1 MAGHLQQKFR
11 RLPQVRYLRHPLN
24 APLNAIAEELS
35 PLAQRAFLVVRRGGR
50 WTDVLRLAPDR
61 PAVIGRAS
69 SNSIAIRSHQAS
81 RRHAEIR
88 WDGGRWWLRDLGS
101 RNGTLLGGIA
111 IAQDA
116 RPLADG
122 DQIEIAGC
130 TLSFV
135 TQISDALAGPPLRAA
150 GATSAAA
157 TDDQLTLQGGTA
169 PQITHRLHESH
180 YLSDTSRSG
189 GTASPDDGW
198 PSLFRLAYRVASCQT
213 VEQAAELTL
222 ESLMAAVPGG
232 FGGVFLGGGSAAQP
246 ELVTFLAPE
255 HRSYRRPAPA
265 MVQSLCSGTQPI
277 LIRNLADDGEL
288 QVADSRGEL
297 SAQSA
302 LLAPIVL
309 PSSEDAGGLSGYL
322 HLYTVDVATELT
334 RGQLELATA
343 AAGVLGAAVENL
355 RQHGRL
361 VRSLRRSRRTVDS
374 LRQRLDESVRI
385 IGASPPIRRLK
396 QVISRVAATDT
407 TVLVRGESGVGKE
420 LVAGAIHQ
428 GSPRHD
434 GPLICLNC
442 AALSPTLLESEL
454 FGHEKGAFTGATEQK
469 KGKFEAADGGTLM
482 LDEIGEMDINLQ
494 AKLLRV
500 LEGHRFERLGGQL
513 PLRVDVRLIAATNRD
528 LAAEVAAG
536 RFRSDLFYR
545 LNVVEIVVPPLRD
558 RGEDILKLAE
568 HYVGYFADKT
578 ARVIEGLTPRARAAL
593 TAHRWPGNV
602 RELKNV
608 IERAVVLGNEALI
621 DAEDLGFP
629 IARGGT
635 VGDAGG
641 ERAAALAAGAATDPA
656 HHAVVQ
662 PPHAVAETGSPAPT
676 AGENRRPLS
685 LAELER
691 RHLVDVLRGTDG
703 NKSRAA
709 AILGIERSTL
719 DRKLKRYDVGPE
731 AYRR

>member
-1 MAGHLQQKFR
+1 M
-11 RLPQVRYLRHPLN
+11 N
-24 APLNAIAEELS
+24 APLNANADDRL
-35 PLAQRAFLVVRRGGR
+35 PQAQRAFLVVRRGGR
-50 WTDVLRLAPDR
+50 WSDVLRLAPNQ

-81 RRHAEIR
+81 RRHAEVR

-101 RNGTLLGGIA
+101 RNGTRVGGVA
-111 IAQDA
+111 ISQAA
-116 RPLADG
+116 RALADG

-130 TLSFV
+130 TLTFV
-135 TQISDALAGPPLRAA
+135 TRISDALASPAPANISGV
-150 GATSAAA
+150 AAA
-157 TDDQLTLQGGTA
+157 TDDQLTLQGIA
-169 PQITHRLHESH
+169 SSEITHRLHESH
-180 YLSDTSRSG
+180 YLGERPSQD
-189 GTASPDDGW
+189 ASAPIADAW
-198 PSLFRLAYRVASCQT
+198 PTLFRLAYRVASCQS

-222 ESLMAAVPGG
+222 EALTAAVPQA
-232 FGGVFLGGGSAAQP
+232 FGGVFLRGSNAPQP
-246 ELVTFLAPE
+246 ELITFQAPE
-255 HRSYRRPAPA
+255 HRSYRRPVAS
-265 MVQSLCSGTQPI
+265 MVEALQSGGQPI
-277 LIRNLADDGEL
+277 LVRNLVDDGEL
-288 QVADSRGEL
+288 QAADSRGEL
-297 SAQSA
+297 STQSA
-302 LLAPIVL
+302 LLAPVVL
-309 PSSEDAGGLSGYL
+309 PKHSLPAAAPTAGEPIGYL
-322 HLYTVDVATELT
+322 HLYTSEATELT
-334 RGQLELATA
+334 PAHLELATA

-361 VRSLRRSRRTVDS
+361 VQSLKRSRRTVDS

-396 QVISRVAATDT
+396 ETIRRVAPTDA

-428 GSPRHD
+428 ASPRHD

-482 LDEIGEMDINLQ
+482 LDEIGEMDVGLQ

-500 LEGHRFERLGGQL
+500 LEGHRFERLGGHL

-536 RFRSDLFYR
+536 RFRADLFYR

-568 HYVGYFADKT
+568 HFVGYFAEKT
-578 ARVIEGLTPRARAAL
+578 ARVVDGLTPAARAAL
-593 TAHRWPGNV
+593 VSHRWPGNV

-608 IERAVVLGNEALI
+608 IERAVVLGNDSFI
-621 DAEDLGFP
+621 DAEDLELPAAREQRYPRDEQAGDEDAAAA
-629 IARGGT
+629 ARGPEATASGNEPAAM
-635 VGDAGG
+635 AGG
-641 ERAAALAAGAATDPA
+641 SG
-656 HHAVVQ
+656 Q
-662 PPHAVAETGSPAPT
+662 
-676 AGENRRPLS
+676 PLS
-685 LAELER
+685 LLELER
-691 RHLVDVLRGTDG
+691 THLIEVLRLTDG

-709 AILGIERSTL
+709 AILGIECSTL
-719 DRKLKRYDVGPE
+719 DRKLKRYDVGAK